1 MAMLILIVILCIIG
15 LLLLMA
21 TLMPKKYALESSIV
35 INRPQADVFH
45 YIRQIKNQERY
56 SKWVMADPNL
66 DIVYTGTDGEVG
78 FVSTWKSAQKNV
90 GEGAQE
96 ITKIFPGQGYEV
108 EIRFEKPFKG
118 TSYAV
123 AMAREVAPNQTK
135 VTTTFHTS
143 MPFPMNAMAP
153 MLKKMLLRDM
163 NETASNLK
171 KQLEQ

>member
-1 MAMLILIVILCIIG
+1 MLTTILIALIG
-15 LLLLMA
+15 LIVLLLLAAAVMPREY
-21 TLMPKKYALESSIV
+21 TLASSVV
-35 INRPQADVFH
+35 INRPQATVFD
-45 YIRQIKNQERY
+45 YIRHIKNQERY

-66 DIVYTGTDGEVG
+66 HIVYTGTDGEPG
-78 FVSTWKSAQKNV
+78 FTSTWKSELKNV
-90 GEGAQE
+90 GQGAQE
-96 ITKIFPGQGYEV
+96 ITKLFPGQGYEV

-123 AMAREVAPNQTK
+123 AMTEPMPDGQTM

-153 MLKKMLLRDM
+153 LLKKMLLKDM
-163 NETASNLK
+163 DETSRNLK

>member
-1 MAMLILIVILCIIG
+1 MLATILIGIATVIV
-15 LLLLMA
+15 LLLLVAAM
-21 TLMPKKYALESSIV
+21 MPKKYELSSSIV
-35 INRPQADVFH
+35 INRPQAAVFE
-45 YIRQIKNQERY
+45 YIRHIKNQERY

-66 DIVYTGTDGEVG
+66 NIVYTGTDGEVG
-78 FVSTWKSAQKNV
+78 FISTWKSEVKNV

-123 AMAREVAPNQTK
+123 AMTQSLSDDETK
-135 VTTTFHTS
+135 VTTTFKTS

-153 MLKKMLLRDM
+153 MLKKMLLKDM
-163 NETASNLK
+163 DETSANLK